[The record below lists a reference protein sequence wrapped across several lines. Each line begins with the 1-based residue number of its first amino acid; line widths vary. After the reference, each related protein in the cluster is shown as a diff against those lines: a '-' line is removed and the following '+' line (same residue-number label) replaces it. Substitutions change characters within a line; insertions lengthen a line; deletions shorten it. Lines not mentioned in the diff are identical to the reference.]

1 MRGRRAINVGG
12 RDGSRWGACF
22 RDMEDTAL
30 AGAFV
35 YLMGGL
41 EMSQG
46 FKCGGGHGGMCD
58 QCVKT

>member
-1 MRGRRAINVGG
+1 
-12 RDGSRWGACF
+12 
-22 RDMEDTAL
+22 MEDTAL

-46 FKCGGGHGGMCD
+46 FNVVVDMHGGMCD
-58 QCVKT
+58 QCVKI

>member
-1 MRGRRAINVGG
+1 MQGG
-12 RDGSRWGACF
+12 ETALESRWGACF

>member
-1 MRGRRAINVGG
+1 
-12 RDGSRWGACF
+12 
-22 RDMEDTAL
+22 MEDTAL

-46 FKCGGGHGGMCD
+46 FKCGGGLVDMEA
-58 QCVKT
+58 CVISV